1 MNNTEEEKPTI
12 HIVVRGLRGLSPE
25 VIMAVAEWVCKEA
38 QMIETRSSE
47 LADVYTANYWA

>member
-25 VIMAVAEWVCKEA
+25 VIMAVAEWVRKEA
-38 QMIETRSSE
+38 QMIETRNSE